1 MVPNKLIEAV
11 VVFVFM
17 AAAAG
22 QLPRLI
28 KTVQIAQYKLLKDSH
43 ASKWPK
49 AMLFVTNSEIALK
62 PRYWGFLFFPL
73 QICSGE

>member
-11 VVFVFM
+11 VVFVLV

-28 KTVQIAQYKLLKDSH
+28 KTVRVAQFQVLKESKSSGWGRPFLL
-43 ASKWPK
+43 PK
-49 AMLFVTNSEIALK
+49 N
-62 PRYWGFLFFPL
+62 
-73 QICSGE
+73 

>member
-1 MVPNKLIEAV
+1 MIPNKLIEAV

-28 KTVQIAQYKLLKDSH
+28 KTVRIAQHKLIKDSQ
-43 ASKWPK
+43 ASKWPMAILMPTRK
-49 AMLFVTNSEIALK
+49 LN
-62 PRYWGFLFFPL
+62 
-73 QICSGE
+73 